1 VRFFGLLSTTEIAG
15 IMADADLGVVPKRA
29 DSFGN
34 EAYSTKIMEFM
45 SLGVPVVVSSTKI
58 DRFYFNDSIVRFFE
72 SGNPDALAKAIV
84 EVLQN
89 NELRRRM
96 IAHAL
101 EYAARNSWDVH
112 KKDYLE
118 LVDALIEN
126 RPVTLDGS
134 KPGVPSDSKSSRES
148 RAVDVAGGMERLVVK

>member
-1 VRFFGLLSTTEIAG
+1 
-15 IMADADLGVVPKRA
+15 
-29 DSFGN
+29 
-34 EAYSTKIMEFM
+34 
-45 SLGVPVVVSSTKI
+45 VPVVVSSTKI

-72 SGNPDALAKAIV
+72 SGNPAALAEAIV

-89 NELRRRM
+89 NELRQRM
-96 IAHAL
+96 IANAL

-126 RPVTLDGS
+126 LPVTLDRS
-134 KPGVPSDSKSSRES
+134 KSNILSDSKSNWES
-148 RAVDVAGGMERLVVK
+148 RAAEVAGEMERLAIKEVAADVNRL